1 MALFLFGL
9 FIFLASHSC
18 RIFAESWRNQII
30 DRIGEVKWK
39 GLYTIISLIGFI
51 IMVIGYGQAR
61 QDTLVL
67 WQPNAF
73 LIYIALVL
81 NLIAFIFLAG
91 SSPSNNAIR
100 LKLKHPMILGVK
112 VWALAH
118 LLSNGTLVDL
128 ILFGSFLIW
137 AVLDFRSARKRPIH
151 ISEQAQV
158 STKATVISIAS
169 GVILW
174 VIFIFGLH
182 QYLIGVSPLAQLS
195 WALF

>member
-1 MALFLFGL
+1 MALFLIGL
-9 FIFLASHSC
+9 VIFLGSHST
-18 RIFAESWRNQII
+18 RIFAESWRNNMI

-61 QDTLVL
+61 QSTVVL
-67 WQPNAF
+67 WQPNSF

-118 LLSNGTLVDL
+118 LLSNGTLVNL
-128 ILFGSFLIW
+128 ILFGAFLIW
-137 AVLDFRSARKRPIH
+137 AVLDFRSARKRPVHTPEKAI
-151 ISEQAQV
+151 V
-158 STKATVISIAS
+158 STKATVITIAS
-169 GVILW
+169 GIILW
-174 VIFIFGLH
+174 IIFIFGLH

-195 WALF
+195 

>member
-30 DRIGEVKWK
+30 DQIGEVKWK

-51 IMVIGYGQAR
+51 IMVVGYGQVR

-67 WQPNAF
+67 WQPNAL

-158 STKATVISIAS
+158 STKATVITIAS

-195 WALF
+195 

>member
-1 MALFLFGL
+1 MALFLIGL
-9 FIFLASHSC
+9 IIFLGSHSC
-18 RIFAESWRNQII
+18 RIFAESWRNQMI

-39 GLYTIISLIGFI
+39 GLYTIISLIGFV

-61 QDTLVL
+61 QNTVVL
-67 WQPNAF
+67 WQPNSF
-73 LIYIALVL
+73 LIYIALAL

-118 LLSNGTLVDL
+118 LISNGTLVDL
-128 ILFGSFLIW
+128 ILFGAFLIW
-137 AVLDFRSARKRPIH
+137 SVLDFRSARKRPIH
-151 ISEQAQV
+151 IAEQAQV
-158 STKATVISIAS
+158 STKATVITIAI

-174 VIFIFGLH
+174 VAFIFGLH

-195 WALF
+195 

>member
-1 MALFLFGL
+1 MALFIFGL

-30 DRIGEVKWK
+30 DQIGEVKWK

-73 LIYIALVL
+73 LIYIALAL
-81 NLIAFIFLAG
+81 NLIAFTFLAG

-151 ISEQAQV
+151 IPEQAQV
-158 STKATVISIAS
+158 STKATVITIAS

-195 WALF
+195 

>member
-1 MALFLFGL
+1 MALFLIGL
-9 FIFLASHSC
+9 IIFLGSHST

-61 QDTLVL
+61 QSTVVL
-67 WQPNAF
+67 WQPNDA

-100 LKLKHPMILGVK
+100 IKLKHPMILGVK

-118 LLSNGTLVDL
+118 LLSNGTLVNL
-128 ILFGSFLIW
+128 ILFGAFLIW
-137 AVLDFRSARKRPIH
+137 AVLDFRSARKRPIL
-151 ISEQAQV
+151 IPEKAIV
-158 STKATVISIAS
+158 STKATVITIAS

-174 VIFIFGLH
+174 IIFIFGLH
-182 QYLIGVSPLAQLS
+182 QYLIGVSPLTQLS
-195 WALF
+195 

>member
-1 MALFLFGL
+1 MVLFLIGL
-9 FIFLASHSC
+9 IIFLGSHSC
-18 RIFAESWRNQII
+18 RIFAEPWRNHMI

-39 GLYTIISLIGFI
+39 GLYTIISLIGFV

-61 QDTLVL
+61 QSTVVL
-67 WQPNAF
+67 WQPNSF
-73 LIYIALVL
+73 LIYIALAL

-100 LKLKHPMILGVK
+100 LKFKHPMILGVK

-118 LLSNGTLVDL
+118 LISNGTLVDL
-128 ILFGSFLIW
+128 FLFGAFLIW
-137 AVLDFRSARKRPIH
+137 SVLDFRSARKRPIH
-151 ISEQAQV
+151 IAEQAQV
-158 STKATVISIAS
+158 STKATVITIAI

-174 VIFIFGLH
+174 VAFIFGLH

-195 WALF
+195 

>member
-1 MALFLFGL
+1 MALFLIGL
-9 FIFLASHSC
+9 LIFLASHSS
-18 RIFAESWRNQII
+18 RIFAESWRNKMI
-30 DRIGEVKWK
+30 DQIGEVKWK

-51 IMVIGYGQAR
+51 VMVIGYGQAR
-61 QDTLVL
+61 ENTIVL

-73 LIYIALVL
+73 LIYIALLL
-81 NLIAFIFLAG
+81 NLIALIFLAG

-137 AVLDFRSARKRPIH
+137 AVLDFRSARKRPILVPEKAE
-151 ISEQAQV
+151 I
-158 STKATVISIAS
+158 STKATVITIAS
-169 GVILW
+169 GVVLW
-174 VIFIFGLH
+174 IVFIFGLH

-195 WALF
+195 

>member
-1 MALFLFGL
+1 MALFLIGL
-9 FIFLASHSC
+9 IIFLASHSS
-18 RIFAESWRNQII
+18 RIFAESWRNKMI
-30 DRIGEVKWK
+30 DQIGEVKWK

-51 IMVIGYGQAR
+51 VMIIGYGQAR
-61 QDTLVL
+61 ENTIVL

-73 LIYIALVL
+73 LIYIALAL

-137 AVLDFRSARKRPIH
+137 AVLDFRSARKRPILVPEKAE
-151 ISEQAQV
+151 I
-158 STKATVISIAS
+158 STKATVITIAS

-174 VIFIFGLH
+174 IVFIFGLH

-195 WALF
+195 

>member
-1 MALFLFGL
+1 MALFLVGL
-9 FIFLASHSC
+9 IIFLASHSC
-18 RIFAESWRNQII
+18 RIFAESWRNRMI

-39 GLYTIISLIGFI
+39 GSYTIVSLLGFI

-61 QDTLVL
+61 QETMVL
-67 WQPNAF
+67 WQPNTF

-81 NLIAFIFLAG
+81 NLVAFIFLAG

-118 LLSNGTLVDL
+118 LISNGTLVDL
-128 ILFGSFLIW
+128 ILFGAFLSW
-137 AVLDFRSARKRPIH
+137 AVLDFRSARKRPILMP
-151 ISEQAQV
+151 EKAVV
-158 STKATVISIAS
+158 STKATLITIAS

-174 VIFIFGLH
+174 VVFIFGLH

-195 WALF
+195 

>member
-1 MALFLFGL
+1 MVLFLIGL
-9 FIFLASHSC
+9 IIFLGSHSC
-18 RIFAESWRNQII
+18 RIFAEPWRNHMI

-39 GLYTIISLIGFI
+39 GLYTIISLIGFV

-61 QDTLVL
+61 QSTVVL
-67 WQPNAF
+67 WQPNSF
-73 LIYIALVL
+73 LIYIALAL

-118 LLSNGTLVDL
+118 LISNGTLVDL
-128 ILFGSFLIW
+128 ILFGAFLIW
-137 AVLDFRSARKRPIH
+137 SVLDFRSARKRPIH
-151 ISEQAQV
+151 IAEQAQV
-158 STKATVISIAS
+158 STKATVITIAI

-174 VIFIFGLH
+174 VAFIFGLH

-195 WALF
+195 